1 MEVTASF
8 PVSVGLAEWYAAHS
22 QTATDQMPQM
32 NQRNRKLIG
41 AFLIVGSIVLWS
53 ALATAIYLLLPEG
66 LPGLV
71 LIAFF
76 IVAGMG
82 WLLPAMAIIRWMA
95 KPDSLPRQTPG
106 R

>member
-1 MEVTASF
+1 
-8 PVSVGLAEWYAAHS
+8 
-22 QTATDQMPQM
+22 MPQM

-41 AFLIVGSIVLWS
+41 AWILLGSIVLWCVI
-53 ALATAIYLLLPEG
+53 ATMIYLALPEG

-71 LIAFF
+71 LIGFF

-95 KPDSLPRQTPG
+95 RPDR
-106 R
+106 